1 MPTRFSK
8 WHLSV
13 LSSLL
18 VVVAFSC
25 AAFAQFEKG
34 SVSGTVTDSS
44 GAVVVGG
51 QVAVTSASTGAVRTA
66 TTDNIGGF
74 NVTGLAPG
82 AYELKVSHAGFGDFK
97 QKFSISPGVHTNLD
111 AMLSPKGTETIVE
124 VTGGAET
131 TVDTQ
136 TSSISQIVTSTR
148 VSQLPSLT
156 RNPYDFVQTMGNV
169 NQDSASGTGGMD
181 QVARGA
187 GVSINGQRSASTD
200 ALLDGGE
207 NVDLYTTKVGQ
218 TVPLDSVQEFSVN
231 SNNFSAEYGR
241 ASGGV
246 INVVT
251 KSGTNSFHGS
261 GYEFNRV
268 SKLTTNDVDS
278 EANGVPKSKYTRNQF
293 GYALGGP
300 IIKSKLFFFSNTE
313 WTRVRSAANI
323 IAAIPSPQFIA
334 AMTPAMQTYFSG
346 FSLRPGLAIVGNG
359 GPAADTVG
367 GTTPTYAAYLATG
380 QPVFNLV
387 NYTAPSDSGGGAPQ
401 NTYNMVQRV
410 DFNLTDKTSM
420 YGRYARFDQNE
431 FNGFVNNSPYVGFD
445 TGQKQVNQ
453 NFLYSLTH
461 IFGPKLITES
471 KINVNRLN
479 LL

>member
-8 WHLSV
+8 WHLRV

-34 SVSGTVTDSS
+34 AVGGTVTDPT
-44 GAVVVGG
+44 GAVVVGA
-51 QVAVTSASTGAVRTA
+51 QVTVTSTDTGAARQA
-66 TTDNIGGF
+66 TTDATGGYAIP
-74 NVTGLAPG
+74 GLPPG
-82 AYELKVSHAGFGDFK
+82 AYELKVSQKGFGDFR
-97 QKFSISPGVHTNLD
+97 QKITISPGVRSTIDANLS
-111 AMLSPKGTETIVE
+111 AKGTEEVVE
-124 VTGGAET
+124 VIGHAET
-131 TVDTQ
+131 QVDTQ
-136 TSSISQIVTSTR
+136 TSSINQVVDQTR
-148 VSQLPSLT
+148 VAELPSLT

-169 NQDSASGTGGMD
+169 NQDPASGTGGLD

-251 KSGTNSFHGS
+251 KSGSNSFHGS

-268 SKLTTNDVDS
+268 SALTTNDVDS
-278 EANGVPKSKYTRNQF
+278 AANGTPKSKYTRNQF
-293 GYALGGP
+293 GYSFGGP
-300 IIKSKLFFFSNTE
+300 ILKNKLFFFSNTE

-323 IAAIPSPQFIA
+323 ISAIPSPQ
-334 AMTPAMQTYFSG
+334 
-346 FSLRPGLAIVGNG
+346 
-359 GPAADTVG
+359 
-367 GTTPTYAAYLATG
+367 
-380 QPVFNLV
+380 
-387 NYTAPSDSGGGAPQ
+387 
-401 NTYNMVQRV
+401 
-410 DFNLTDKTSM
+410 
-420 YGRYARFDQNE
+420 
-431 FNGFVNNSPYVGFD
+431 
-445 TGQKQVNQ
+445 
-453 NFLYSLTH
+453 
-461 IFGPKLITES
+461 
-471 KINVNRLN
+471 
-479 LL
+479 